1 MHEKTLT
8 ENTKRVLKTLSST
21 DFINNFYLAGGTA
34 LALFLGH
41 RRSVDLDWF
50 AQDFTYNPEFRK
62 RLAGLGQLQ
71 VSNEGEKTFNGSLNG
86 VKISFF
92 EYPYPLISSK
102 EYYEDNVYLA
112 GKPDI
117 AAMKLDAVA
126 SRGTYKDFVDIYFLL
141 EEYSLGQLLK
151 FFKDKFS
158 DVDYNEA
165 HLLKSLTYF
174 EDTEDSKYPE
184 LIEQVDWKKIR

>member
-62 RLAGLGQLQ
+62 RLADLGQLQ
-71 VSNEGEKTFNGSLNG
+71 VSNEGKKLSMG
-86 VKISFF
+86 V
-92 EYPYPLISSK
+92 
-102 EYYEDNVYLA
+102 
-112 GKPDI
+112 
-117 AAMKLDAVA
+117 
-126 SRGTYKDFVDIYFLL
+126 
-141 EEYSLGQLLK
+141 
-151 FFKDKFS
+151 
-158 DVDYNEA
+158 
-165 HLLKSLTYF
+165 
-174 EDTEDSKYPE
+174 
-184 LIEQVDWKKIR
+184 